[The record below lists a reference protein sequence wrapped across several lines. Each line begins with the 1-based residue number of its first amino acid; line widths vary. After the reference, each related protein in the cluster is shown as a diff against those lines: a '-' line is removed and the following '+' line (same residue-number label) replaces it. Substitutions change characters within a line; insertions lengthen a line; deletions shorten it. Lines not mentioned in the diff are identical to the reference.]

1 MISRL
6 AIAVTA
12 SLCSITATMAQDNA
26 AALVEK
32 GALTFGVAAT
42 FAPFEFKKDGELA
55 GFDIEMIDL
64 LGKKLNLAP
73 KAMNMEFKGLIPAL
87 QGGRLDIINSALY
100 INPQRAEQVDFVPY
114 LKIGNRIITQAANP
128 AKLTGRDDSICGKT
142 VAVTLGGISESQARA
157 DDKRC
162 KDAGKAGLTVMTMP
176 TAQDSALTLRQGR
189 ADAIYE
195 STPGSVKLMTELPDV
210 FVAVGPEF
218 ETGSR
223 IGLATRKGDLAMQK
237 LLTSGLQQIVA
248 DGSYKA
254 LIAKWKL
261 PETVSLFD

>member
-162 KDAGKAGLTVMTMP
+162 KEAGKTGLTVMTMP

-195 STPGSVKLMTELPDV
+195 STPGSMKLMTELPDI

-223 IGLATRKGDLAMQK
+223 IGLATRKGDLAMQS
-237 LLTSGLQQIVA
+237 LLKSGLQQIVA

>member
-1 MISRL
+1 
-6 AIAVTA
+6 
-12 SLCSITATMAQDNA
+12 MAQDNS

-55 GFDIEMIDL
+55 GFDIDMIGL

-114 LKIGNRIITQAANP
+114 LKIGNRIIAQAANP

-162 KDAGKAGLTVMTMP
+162 KEAGKAGLTVMTMP

-223 IGLATRKGDLAMQK
+223 IGLATRKGDLAMQN

>member
-1 MISRL
+1 MLCRL
-6 AIAVTA
+6 AFAVA
-12 SLCSITATMAQDNA
+12 ALLCSITASMAQDNSA
-26 AALVEK
+26 SLVEK

-42 FAPFEFKKDGELA
+42 FAPFEFQKDGALT
-55 GFDIEMIDL
+55 GFDIEMIGL
-64 LGKKLNLAP
+64 LGNTLKLAP

-100 INPQRAEQVDFVPY
+100 INPQRSEQVDFVPY
-114 LKIGNRIITQAANP
+114 LKIGNRIVVQKANP
-128 AKLTGRDDSICGKT
+128 AKITGRDDSICGKT
-142 VAVTLGGISESQARA
+142 VGVTLGGISESQARA

-162 KDAGKAGLTVMTMP
+162 KEAGNPGLTVMTLP

-189 ADAIYE
+189 ADAVYD
-195 STPGSVKLMTELPDV
+195 STPGAVKLMTELPEV

-218 ETGSR
+218 ETGTR
-223 IGLATRKGDLAMQK
+223 IGMATRKGDLAMQN
-237 LLTSGLQQIVA
+237 LLKSALQQIVA
-248 DGSYKA
+248 DGNYKA

>member
-1 MISRL
+1 MRSRL
-6 AIAVTA
+6 AIAMAV
-12 SLCSITATMAQDNA
+12 SLCAATGSMAQDA
-26 AALVEK
+26 SLVEK

-42 FAPFEFKKDGELA
+42 FAPFEFKKDGELT

-64 LGKKLNLAP
+64 VAKKLGLTS

-100 INPQRAEQVDFVPY
+100 INPQRSEQVDFVPY
-114 LKIGNRIITQAANP
+114 LKLGNRIVVQKANP
-128 AKLTGRDDSICGKT
+128 AKIMGRDDSLCDKT

-162 KDAGKAGLTVMTMP
+162 KEAGKSGLTVMTLP

-195 STPGSVKLMTELPDV
+195 STPGSVKLTTELPDV
-210 FVAVGPEF
+210 FTAVGPEF
-218 ETGSR
+218 ENNSQ
-223 IGLATRKGDLAMQK
+223 IGIATRKGDLVTQK
-237 LLTSGLQQIVA
+237 LLKSGLQQIAA